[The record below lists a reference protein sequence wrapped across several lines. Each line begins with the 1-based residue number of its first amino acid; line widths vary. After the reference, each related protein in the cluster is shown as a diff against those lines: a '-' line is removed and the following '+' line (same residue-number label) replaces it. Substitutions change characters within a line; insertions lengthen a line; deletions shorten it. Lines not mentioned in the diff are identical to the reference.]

1 MLLHALATNAD
12 VIVASMAAVSVFGA
26 IIVVCWPYIAPT
38 RFPDRVRQIAG
49 AREEIRN
56 RERAKLQEGKPQN
69 LLTTRPKEIFKTIF
83 DRMNLANQAEDGE
96 VVRKL
101 RMAGYRG
108 QGPVVTFLAIRLLT
122 APALFAVTALYV
134 FAVLSLPYPFFVK
147 FAIAT
152 AAALLGY
159 FVPALYV
166 GNRIAKRQKAI
177 RRAWPDALDLML
189 ICVEAGMG
197 IERAFQKVSEEIG
210 PQCAVLA
217 EELSLTTA
225 ELSYLPERRKAYE
238 NLALRTGL
246 DNVKAVV
253 TSLVQA
259 EKFGTALGPAL
270 RVLAQEN
277 RDMRMSAAEKKAA
290 ALPPKLTVPMIV
302 FFLPVLF
309 AVIITPAA
317 IQISRVL

>member
-1 MLLHALATNAD
+1 
-12 VIVASMAAVSVFGA
+12 VI
-26 IIVVCWPYIAPT
+26 
-38 RFPDRVRQIAG
+38 
-49 AREEIRN
+49 
-56 RERAKLQEGKPQN
+56 
-69 LLTTRPKEIFKTIF
+69 
-83 DRMNLANQAEDGE
+83 
-96 VVRKL
+96 
-101 RMAGYRG
+101 
-108 QGPVVTFLAIRLLT
+108 TFLAIRLLT
-122 APALFAVTALYV
+122 APALFAVTAFYV
-134 FAVLSLPYPFFVK
+134 FAVLPLPYPFFVK
-147 FAIAT
+147 FSIAT
-152 AAALLGY
+152 AATVFGY

-177 RRAWPDALDLML
+177 RRAWPDALDLVL

-197 IERAFQKVSEEIG
+197 IERAFQKVADEIG
-210 PQCAVLA
+210 PQSAVLA

-246 DNVKAVV
+246 DSVKAVV
-253 TSLVQA
+253 TCLIQA

-277 RDMRMSAAEKKAA
+277 RDARMSEAEKKAA
-290 ALPPKLTVPMIV
+290 TLPPKLTVPMIV

-317 IQISRVL
+317 IQISHL

>member
-1 MLLHALATNAD
+1 MSLHALATNGD

-38 RFPDRVRQIAG
+38 HFRDRVRQIAG

-56 RERAKLQEGKPQN
+56 RERAKLQEGKSQN

-83 DRMNLANQAEDGE
+83 DRMNLTNQAEDGE

-108 QGPVVTFLAIRLLT
+108 QGPVVTFLVIRLFT

-177 RRAWPDALDLML
+177 RRAWPDALDLVL

-210 PQCAVLA
+210 PQSAVLA

-238 NLALRTGL
+238 NLVLRTGL
-246 DNVKAVV
+246 DSVKAVV
-253 TSLVQA
+253 ISLVQA

-290 ALPPKLTVPMIV
+290 ALPPKLTVPMIA

-317 IQISRVL
+317 IQISHVL

>member
-1 MLLHALATNAD
+1 MSLNIFAANTDL
-12 VIVASMAAVSVFGA
+12 IVASMAAVSVFGA
-26 IIVVCWPYIAPT
+26 IVVVCWPYFAPNGF
-38 RFPDRVRQIAG
+38 RDRVWQVAG
-49 AREEIRN
+49 GRDAIRN
-56 RERAKLQEGKPQN
+56 RERARFQGAKAQN
-69 LLTTRPKEIFKTIF
+69 LLTTRPKEVFKTIF

-108 QGPVVTFLAIRLLT
+108 QGPVITFLAIRLLT
-122 APALFAVTALYV
+122 APALFAVTAFYV
-134 FAVLSLPYPFFVK
+134 FAVLPLPYPFFVK
-147 FAIAT
+147 FSIAT
-152 AAALLGY
+152 AAAVFGY

-177 RRAWPDALDLML
+177 RRAWPDALDLVL

-197 IERAFQKVSEEIG
+197 IERAFQKVADEIG
-210 PQCAVLA
+210 PQSAVLA
-217 EELSLTTA
+217 EELGLTTA

-246 DNVKAVV
+246 DSVKAVV
-253 TSLVQA
+253 TCLVQA

-277 RDMRMSAAEKKAA
+277 RDVRMSEAEKKAA
-290 ALPPKLTVPMIV
+290 TLPPKLTVPMIV

-317 IQISRVL
+317 IQISHL